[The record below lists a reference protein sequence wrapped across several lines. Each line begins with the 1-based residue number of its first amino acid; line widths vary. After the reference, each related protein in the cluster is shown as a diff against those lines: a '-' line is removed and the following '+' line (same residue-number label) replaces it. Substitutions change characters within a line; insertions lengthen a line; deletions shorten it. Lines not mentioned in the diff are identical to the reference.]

1 MQQEQ
6 NKITETGKQEKF
18 TGVKGGRKGG
28 REGGGGKNTSQD
40 DEIEETY
47 GVCSGNT
54 CF

>member
-6 NKITETGKQEKF
+6 KITETETGKQEKF
-18 TGVKGGRKGG
+18 TGVKGGR
-28 REGGGGKNTSQD
+28 EGGGKNTSQD

>member
-6 NKITETGKQEKF
+6 NKITETETGKQEKF
-18 TGVKGGRKGG
+18 TGVKGG